1 MKEFMKENLKGSLR
15 VLVYGSIGYALLV
28 LYSYLIALSYTN

>member
-1 MKEFMKENLKGSLR
+1 MKEFMKDNLRGSLR
-15 VLVYGSIGYALLV
+15 VLVYGVIGYALLV

>member
-1 MKEFMKENLKGSLR
+1 MKEAFRGSLR